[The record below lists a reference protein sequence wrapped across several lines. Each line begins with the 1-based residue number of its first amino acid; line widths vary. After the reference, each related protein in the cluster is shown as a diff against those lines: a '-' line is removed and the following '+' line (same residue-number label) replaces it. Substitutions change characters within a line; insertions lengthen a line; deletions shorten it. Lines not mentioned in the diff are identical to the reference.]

1 MANLDS
7 LSVMEKPTTPKI
19 FAVSLEGKFTSAYA
33 NRSEKN
39 GFPNFKNE
47 VSGNNKMIVI
57 SDGDVGRNQMMKG
70 QNLPLGADLL
80 TDQLYGNEQ
89 FLRNCLDWLL
99 DDSNL
104 IELRNRNIE
113 SRLLDRRRIDEEKT
127 NWQWFNLLTPL
138 AILGLLGGIFFWLR
152 KKKFG

>member
-1 MANLDS
+1 
-7 LSVMEKPTTPKI
+7 
-19 FAVSLEGKFTSAYA
+19 
-33 NRSEKN
+33 
-39 GFPNFKNE
+39 
-47 VSGNNKMIVI
+47 MIVI

-113 SRLLDRRRIDEEKT
+113 S
-127 NWQWFNLLTPL
+127 L
-138 AILGLLGGIFFWLR
+138 A
-152 KKKFG
+152 

>member
-1 MANLDS
+1 
-7 LSVMEKPTTPKI
+7 
-19 FAVSLEGKFTSAYA
+19 
-33 NRSEKN
+33 
-39 GFPNFKNE
+39 
-47 VSGNNKMIVI
+47 
-57 SDGDVGRNQMMKG
+57 MKG
-70 QNLPLGADLL
+70 QNLPLGADIL
-80 TDQLYGNEQ
+80 TNQLYGNEQ

-113 SRLLDRRRIDEEKT
+113 SRLLDRRRIDEEKN
-127 NWQWFNLLTPL
+127 NWQWFNLLAPL